1 MGVGRC
7 RSEGGRGGFGGW
19 RMVVVNSVVV
29 IVLGVW
35 GELGVLGGSFAFG
48 WSTGIAKKLQHACM
62 CCNGKLTALDCEH
75 FWTTSIYLRKLI
87 SREC

>member
-1 MGVGRC
+1 MGEEVL
-7 RSEGGRGGFGGW
+7 GGDGFGGR
-19 RMVVVNSVVV
+19 RMVDVCSVVV

-62 CCNGKLTALDCEH
+62 CCNGKLTALDCKY
-75 FWTTSIYLRKLI
+75 FDTTSIYLRKLI
-87 SREC
+87 TRDC

>member
-7 RSEGGRGGFGGW
+7 RSKGGRGGFGGW

-35 GELGVLGGSFAFG
+35 G
-48 WSTGIAKKLQHACM
+48 
-62 CCNGKLTALDCEH
+62 
-75 FWTTSIYLRKLI
+75 
-87 SREC
+87 